1 MLVKRNLFSQ
11 IVQNSFIILQIF
23 TKGGSET
30 IVCNNSLSTLI
41 WLLCPICAKRD
52 SFKLQNSGPDRILNR
67 MVPVLFWIQ
76 NCLEIGL
83 SLGQILENQVFLK
96 PFEN

>member
-1 MLVKRNLFSQ
+1 
-11 IVQNSFIILQIF
+11 
-23 TKGGSET
+23 
-30 IVCNNSLSTLI
+30 
-41 WLLCPICAKRD
+41 
-52 SFKLQNSGPDRILNR
+52 

-96 PFEN
+96 PFEKLSGSLEPLEPPLTGPLQNVEKI